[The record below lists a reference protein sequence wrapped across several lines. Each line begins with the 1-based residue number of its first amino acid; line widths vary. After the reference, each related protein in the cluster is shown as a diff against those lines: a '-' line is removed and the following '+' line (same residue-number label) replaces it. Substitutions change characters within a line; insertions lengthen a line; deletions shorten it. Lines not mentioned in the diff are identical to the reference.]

1 MKFRISEN
9 KGKNQIAQ
17 FIYDT
22 TDLLIMHVNEGNE
35 WPSDLSPAAFYGST
49 EVKPVR
55 VLQLERPFDLSKSVA
70 N

>member
-17 FIYDT
+17 LIYDT

-35 WPSDLSPAAFYGST
+35 WPSDLSPAAFT
-49 EVKPVR
+49 DP
-55 VLQLERPFDLSKSVA
+55 Q